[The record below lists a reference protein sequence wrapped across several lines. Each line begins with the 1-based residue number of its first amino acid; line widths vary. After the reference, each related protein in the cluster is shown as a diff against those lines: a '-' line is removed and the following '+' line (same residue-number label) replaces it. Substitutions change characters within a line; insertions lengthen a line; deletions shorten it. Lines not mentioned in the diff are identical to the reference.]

1 MKIGVLTLPFN
12 NNYGGYL
19 QCYAL
24 MTILKQM
31 GHDVELI
38 YRRQDKRPL
47 RQRCQLLVK
56 NILRAIGNKEVASII
71 PNREKELR
79 HNGLNLMPFVDKYIT
94 PKTRTLYNTKDFNSF
109 VENRYDV
116 IVVGSDQLWRPDY
129 VPNIHDFFLADLK
142 EQYVKRI
149 AYAASFGSDN
159 PYFTE
164 KEKDDCG
171 VAISKFC
178 SISVR
183 EESGIDIIK
192 RFGWKC
198 VMPQVVLDPTLLLS
212 QNHYNGLLPQMKSK
226 SCGKICCYI
235 LDWSEETRH
244 RVNSVSCHTGLT
256 LFHILD
262 PKRKKKTS
270 YKMPSIEDWLSA
282 IRDSE
287 MVITDSYHGTV
298 FSIIFQKPFIF
309 LGNKERGN
317 TRIESLFS
325 LLEIDLN
332 KTKSLDYDKV
342 VNRIEILRT
351 ESINFLRKSI

>member
-1 MKIGVLTLPFN
+1 MRIGILTLPFN

-47 RQRCQLLVK
+47 KLRTKILIK
-56 NILRAIGNKEVASII
+56 NIIKIIRHREVPSII
-71 PNREKELR
+71 PNYEKELCSKGQ
-79 HNGLNLMPFVDKYIT
+79 NMMPFVDKNIV
-94 PKTRTLYNTKDFNSF
+94 PKTLPLYSTKDFNVF
-109 VENRYDV
+109 VTNRYDV

-129 VPNIHDFFLADLK
+129 VPNIHDFFLADIK
-142 EQYVKRI
+142 DRHVKRV

-164 KEKDDCG
+164 KQKHDCG
-171 VAISKFC
+171 VAISKFS

-183 EESGIDIIK
+183 EKSGIDIIK

-212 QNHYNGLLPQMKSK
+212 REHYNSLLPQIKSK

-235 LDWSEETRH
+235 LDWSEDISHKISTISN
-244 RVNSVSCHTGLT
+244 RVGLSI
-256 LFHILD
+256 FHILD
-262 PKRKKKTS
+262 PKRKKYPS
-270 YKMPSIEDWLSA
+270 YKIPSIEDWLSA

-298 FSIIFQKPFIF
+298 FSIIFQKPFVF

-317 TRIESLFS
+317 TRIESLFN
-325 LLEIDLN
+325 LLEIDIN
-332 KTKSLDYDKV
+332 KTKNLDYDKV

-351 ESINFLRKSI
+351 KSISFLQNSI